1 MNDFTSTEYI
11 DHIGLISKS
20 YVACMGDSC
29 WLVFGLQHTSNTEM
43 MKKSV
48 SISFRSPCANG
59 ACVFK
64 AGQTP
69 QQQLSIGNNNIEQ
82 IRWKEGGQWRRAS
95 RRLLMNRNRSMCR
108 RHRFNIFVGITA
120 IQLTDTFGGK
130 EKVTIFGLV
139 RVAARQWNINE
150 KKRPLFWK
158 CHDAKDLLRLFF
170 TDFSMICACDVN
182 YQRLRW

>member
-69 QQQLSIGNNNIEQ
+69 HHSSQSETTILSRNGEKRAGN
-82 IRWKEGGQWRRAS
+82 GVAS

-108 RHRFNIFVGITA
+108 RHRFNVFVGITA

-139 RVAARQWNINE
+139 RVAARQ
-150 KKRPLFWK
+150 
-158 CHDAKDLLRLFF
+158 
-170 TDFSMICACDVN
+170 
-182 YQRLRW
+182 